1 MPTYRAKLYRGKFY
15 AVWTGDDGQTR
26 RQSLRTTDREEAE
39 RRLVDFRR
47 DLAAPVGSTVGD
59 YVQAY
64 LDYKDGRIRDHV
76 RLAGAWAN
84 ARDTFG
90 PLRPDQITPE
100 LCEEYADHRRAMGRS
115 DGTIL
120 KEINVIRQALNWS
133 KVNTARFEA
142 PSAPPPRDRHLTKA
156 EARRLLEG
164 ARQPHIRLFILI
176 ALLTG
181 ARRGAIL
188 DLTWDR
194 VDFEKGKIYLHVPG
208 EENRKRRALS
218 VPLGAQLRAE
228 LEAAHDAHQTPYVIE
243 YAGDRVLN
251 VKRGFA
257 AAVARAGLVDVT
269 PHDLR
274 HTAAV
279 WMAED
284 GVPFEEIAQ
293 YLGHSSTKVTF
304 SVYARFSPT
313 HLQRASKSLEF

>member
-1 MPTYRAKLYRGKFY
+1 MPSYRAKLYRGKFY
-15 AVWTGDDGQTR
+15 AVWTGDDGQTH

-47 DLAAPVGSTVGD
+47 DMAAPAGSTVGD
-59 YVQAY
+59 YVKAY
-64 LDYKDGRIRDHV
+64 LDYKESRITDQV
-76 RLAGAWAN
+76 RLAGAWKN
-84 ARDTFG
+84 AQSTFG
-90 PLRPDQITPE
+90 HLRPDQITPHI
-100 LCEEYADHRRAMGRS
+100 CEAYAKHRRAMGRS

-133 KVNTARFEA
+133 KVREGRFEA

-156 EARRLLEG
+156 EAARLRD
-164 ARQPHIRLFILI
+164 ACVQPHVRLFVNL

-181 ARRGAIL
+181 ARRGAL
-188 DLTWDR
+188 LELTWDR
-194 VDFEKGKIYLHVPG
+194 VDFDKGKIYLQVPG
-208 EENRKRRALS
+208 EENRKKRALS
-218 VPLGAQLRAE
+218 VPIGEQLRAE
-228 LEAAHDAHQTPYVIE
+228 LHEAYEARQTPYVIE
-243 YAGDRVLN
+243 YAGEKVGN
-251 VKRGFA
+251 IKRGFA
-257 AAVARAGLVDVT
+257 GAARRAGLADVT

-313 HLQRASKSLEF
+313 HLQRAAKSLEF